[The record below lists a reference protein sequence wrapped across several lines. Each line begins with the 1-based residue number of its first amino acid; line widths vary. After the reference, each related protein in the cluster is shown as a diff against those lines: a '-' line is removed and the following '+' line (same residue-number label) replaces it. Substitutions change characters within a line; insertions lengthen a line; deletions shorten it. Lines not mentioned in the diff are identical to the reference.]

1 MIYKIDKDSFG
12 QADQRV
18 KGEGMQPKKVFV
30 SQKNEEGLEIKDLIA
45 WNKADV
51 GKLIWELLTA
61 KSPLWAEWVKKTN

>member
-1 MIYKIDKDSFG
+1 
-12 QADQRV
+12 
-18 KGEGMQPKKVFV
+18 MQPKKVFV